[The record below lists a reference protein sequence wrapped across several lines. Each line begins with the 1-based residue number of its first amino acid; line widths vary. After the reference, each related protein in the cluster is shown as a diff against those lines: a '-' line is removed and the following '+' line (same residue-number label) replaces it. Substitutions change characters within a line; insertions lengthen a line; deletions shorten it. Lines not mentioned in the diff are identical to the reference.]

1 MLKTC
6 NVSNEEMQEES
17 EKTASYLLKKIKVTA
32 KRLKAERNNT
42 VTNKRYI
49 KNSVVA
55 LQCFCRKESEMG
67 RLAVFGLM
75 QSHQPVAPASLFAA
89 QICAANN
96 VMSGKRKQMHF
107 LNKNILFKATF
118 KQVI

>member
-17 EKTASYLLKKIKVTA
+17 EKTALYLLRKIKVTA

-49 KNSVVA
+49 KNSVVT

-67 RLAVFGLM
+67 KLAVFGLM
-75 QSHQPVAPASLFAA
+75 QSHQPVAPASFFAA
-89 QICAANN
+89 HICANF
-96 VMSGKRKQMHF
+96 SCQEKE
-107 LNKNILFKATF
+107 NKCIS
-118 KQVI
+118 